1 MEKLLVKYADVILNT
16 CLKVEKNQPLFISA
30 NVEVRDFVNILAEEA
45 YKIGVKDV
53 YFDLYDPSLK
63 HLALKYLDV
72 DDLKKM
78 TFWNKEV
85 WNEYAKKGAAF
96 IMLASEMPGLMSD
109 IDLEKLSEMSI
120 YSLNT
125 SKEFDDLREKL
136 QVPWCIAAV
145 PTETW
150 AKKVFPD
157 SQDPVK
163 DLWNKILDI
172 CDIKNTDYTKKI
184 KERINSLSKR
194 CDKLNSYDFR
204 KLKYESSN
212 GTSFEIG
219 LPDNHVWCSGKET
232 LTNGKEILVNYPSF
246 EVFTSPDYKSAN
258 GIVYASKPLSY
269 QDNIIDGFWIR
280 FKNGKALECKAKKGE
295 QILKSLLSSCKN
307 SNYLG
312 EVALVDYSSKIS
324 KSGILFYETLFDENA
339 SCHIALG
346 ASFSECIKN
355 GTKMTEKEL
364 LQNNLNQCLV
374 HVDFMIGTE
383 DLKITGITKEN
394 KEVKIFEKGNFTK
407 EFK

>member
-45 YKIGVKDV
+45 YKIGVKDI

-85 WNEYAKKGAAF
+85 WNEYAKKGSAF

-109 IDLEKLSEMSI
+109 IDSEKLSEMSI

-172 CDIKNTDYTKKI
+172 CDIKSTDYTKKI

-219 LPDNHVWCSGKET
+219 LPNNHVWCSGKET

-280 FKNGKALECKAKKGE
+280 FKNGEALECKAKKGE